1 MLLTVQ
7 EATVRLGITRAA
19 LYAAMAD
26 GRLTY
31 VEKYGKRLIDECALT
46 AYLPAPIEVSGCGRK
61 RRLIERHCRSKEKT
75 VPIVPTDLTA
85 VAA

>member
-46 AYLPAPIEVSGCGRK
+46 AYSPRAYRGQRM
-61 RRLIERHCRSKEKT
+61 REKT
-75 VPIVPTDLTA
+75 TA
-85 VAA
+85 DRKALPE